1 MGLVLYLA
9 DITDCDV
16 VQLVVHS
23 VDALNPNYFNIFD
36 YLVLKQE
43 CLVLFFCSICEEVSP
58 TSLVRADLLLQRQSI
73 RSNYLFFFLF
83 ESIDL
88 TNSGYF
94 PQRRL
99 RMGLPMCKPA
109 SSLEISG
116 TVSSDSDFP
125 NIQDWISKIYVIL

>member
-1 MGLVLYLA
+1 M
-9 DITDCDV
+9 
-16 VQLVVHS
+16 HS
-23 VDALNPNYFNIFD
+23 VDAFNPNYFDIFD

-43 CLVLFFCSICEEVSP
+43 CLVLFSCFIFEEVSP

-73 RSNYLFFFLF
+73 RSNYLFFFF
-83 ESIDL
+83 FGSIDL

-94 PQRRL
+94 SQCRL

-109 SSLEISG
+109 SLLEISG

-125 NIQDWISKIYVIL
+125 NIQDRISKIYVIL